1 MEIVFECGG
10 VTGHRLFE
18 DLRLFAFVQHFGE
31 QPEVVPLGF
40 RVFGQGEEMAA
51 DQQWLITLAFGQLEV
66 AAMTFEGAFG
76 QMLAAL
82 AVDEAARVIVVFE
95 VGQGVATVFA
105 FQGQAR
111 FFEVVV
117 ATGGAAGAG
126 FQAQVE
132 ALDNRVAGDHA
143 GVLLIG
149 HRGQFREHRL
159 VIAENEL
166 VRVGAVLEVEVN
178 AFFLAQALDEVQ
190 IRLVVLHA
198 VDAFR
203 IDRTGLE
210 FVGVALDAVLFQH
223 HADDFRHAEVL
234 EDALVDA
241 VREVSQLR
249 AQRHRIT
256 GQAFARVTLRGAV
269 DLAMDAAAV
278 RRQLQEG
285 HYSSMIRGAWVDSY
299 LQTQEL
305 LGLKEGQGVSSEDE
319 ADYKAFE
326 ARLQEQMANYRKTMA
341 TDEDRSEFALFEKYH
356 DTYMQIQDAVL
367 DLHKRNLEA
376 DAIKL
381 FNEKLTPAWYTG
393 RMKLND
399 IIGENKVVAD
409 TAMANIDDAVATA
422 KVSMVISLLVAVL
435 AAGLCGLLLMR
446 AIMAPMNR
454 IVTILDIMRTGDLS
468 SRLNL
473 DRKDEFG
480 AVETG
485 FNDMMTELTS
495 LVSQAQRSSVQVTTS
510 VTEIAATS
518 KQQQATATET
528 AATTTEIGATSRE
541 IAATSRDLVR
551 TMTEV
556 STAADQASV
565 LAGSGQQGLA
575 RMEDTMHSVMGA
587 ADLVNAKLAIL
598 NEKAG
603 NINQVVVTIV
613 KVADQTN
620 LLSLNAAIEAEKA
633 GEYGRGFAVVATEVR
648 RLADQ
653 TAVATYDIEQMVREI
668 QSAVSAGVMG
678 MDKFS
683 EEVRR
688 GMSEVQQVGEQLS
701 QIIHQVQALAPRVL
715 MVNEGMQAQA
725 TGAEQINHAL
735 VQLGDASSQTVE
747 SLRQASFAIDELSQ
761 VAVGLRSGVSRFKV

>member
-1 MEIVFECGG
+1 VKNW
-10 VTGHRLFE
+10 T
-18 DLRLFAFVQHFGE
+18 LRQRILASFAVII
-31 QPEVVPLGF
+31 
-40 RVFGQGEEMAA
+40 A
-51 DQQWLITLAFGQLEV
+51 I
-66 AAMTFEGAFG
+66 
-76 QMLAAL
+76 MLL
-82 AVDEAARVIVVFE
+82 M
-95 VGQGVATVFA
+95 
-105 FQGQAR
+105 
-111 FFEVVV
+111 VVV
-117 ATGGAAGAG
+117 AFNRLLVIESSGDEVRLDALPGVYYSSTVRAAWVETYLRTQQLLAEGEGRSLTNAEEDQYKD
-126 FQAQVE
+126 FEDRLQAQIANYEKSIFEESDRQDFAQFLQLRERYQLV
-132 ALDNRVAGDHA
+132 LN
-143 GVLLIG
+143 GVLAAYQGDNFPLAKRIFAEQVTPLWFEG
-149 HRGQFREHRL
+149 RKTLNALGTKNK
-159 VIAENEL
+159 VIADK
-166 VRVGAVLEVEVN
+166 AS
-178 AFFLAQALDEVQ
+178 
-190 IRLVVLHA
+190 
-198 VDAFR
+198 DA
-203 IDRTGLE
+203 ILS
-210 FVGVALDAVLFQH
+210 A
-223 HADDFRHAEVL
+223 
-234 EDALVDA
+234 
-241 VREVSQLR
+241 
-249 AQRHRIT
+249 
-256 GQAFARVTLRGAV
+256 
-269 DLAMDAAAV
+269 
-278 RRQLQEG
+278 
-285 HYSSMIRGAWVDSY
+285 
-299 LQTQEL
+299 
-305 LGLKEGQGVSSEDE
+305 VSS
-319 ADYKAFE
+319 
-326 ARLQEQMANYRKTMA
+326 
-341 TDEDRSEFALFEKYH
+341 
-356 DTYMQIQDAVL
+356 
-367 DLHKRNLEA
+367 
-376 DAIKL
+376 
-381 FNEKLTPAWYTG
+381 
-393 RMKLND
+393 
-399 IIGENKVVAD
+399 
-409 TAMANIDDAVATA
+409 A
-422 KVSMVISLLVAVL
+422 KITLGISLLVAVL
-435 AAGLCGLLLMR
+435 VAAVCGLLLMR
-446 AIMAPMNR
+446 SILAPMNR
-454 IVTILDIMRTGDLS
+454 IVRILETMRTGDLS

-473 DRKDEFG
+473 DRNDEFG
-480 AVETG
+480 SVQTG
-485 FNDMMTELTS
+485 FNDMVTELAQ

-556 STAADQASV
+556 TSAADQASI

-587 ADLVNAKLAIL
+587 ADLVNSKLAIL

-688 GMSEVQQVGEQLS
+688 GMFEVTQVGEQLS

-725 TGAEQINHAL
+725 TGAEQINQAL

>member
-1 MEIVFECGG
+1 MKNW
-10 VTGHRLFE
+10 T
-18 DLRLFAFVQHFGE
+18 LRQRILASFAVI
-31 QPEVVPLGF
+31 
-40 RVFGQGEEMAA
+40 
-51 DQQWLITLAFGQLEV
+51 ITI
-66 AAMTFEGAFG
+66 
-76 QMLAAL
+76 MLL
-82 AVDEAARVIVVFE
+82 M
-95 VGQGVATVFA
+95 
-105 FQGQAR
+105 
-111 FFEVVV
+111 
-117 ATGGAAGAG
+117 
-126 FQAQVE
+126 
-132 ALDNRVAGDHA
+132 
-143 GVLLIG
+143 
-149 HRGQFREHRL
+149 
-159 VIAENEL
+159 VIASYS
-166 VRVGAVLEVEVN
+166 
-178 AFFLAQALDEVQ
+178 
-190 IRLVVLHA
+190 RLLKIEA
-198 VDAFR
+198 GEDRMRSDA
-203 IDRTGLE
+203 IP
-210 FVGVALDAVLFQH
+210 GVYF
-223 HADDFRHAEVL
+223 
-234 EDALVDA
+234 
-241 VREVSQLR
+241 
-249 AQRHRIT
+249 
-256 GQAFARVTLRGAV
+256 
-269 DLAMDAAAV
+269 
-278 RRQLQEG
+278 
-285 HYSSMIRGAWVDSY
+285 SSMIRGSWVDSF
-299 LQTQEL
+299 LHTQEII
-305 LGLKEGQGVSSEDE
+305 GLNEGKGVSAQDE
-319 ADYKAFE
+319 VDFKNFEQRLQKYMVSYKETLRGGSDLQEFEAFE
-326 ARLQEQMANYRKTMA
+326 KHHQEFLR
-341 TDEDRSEFALFEKYH
+341 
-356 DTYMQIQDAVL
+356 IQAMVL
-367 DLHKRNLEA
+367 DLHRRNQEA
-376 DAIKL
+376 EAIRV
-381 FNEKLTPAWYTG
+381 FHDQLTPTWIAG

-399 IIGENKVVAD
+399 IIDENKGVAD
-409 TAMANIDDAVATA
+409 SAASQIDDAVAAA
-422 KVSMVISLLVAVL
+422 KVTMGVSLLVAVL

-454 IVTILDIMRTGDLS
+454 IVKILDVMRTGDLT

-473 DRKDEFG
+473 ERKDEFG

-485 FNDMMTELTS
+485 FNDMMTELNS

-633 GEYGRGFAVVATEVR
+633 GEYGRGFSVVATEVR

-688 GMSEVQQVGEQLS
+688 GMAEVQQVGEQLS

>member
-1 MEIVFECGG
+1 M
-10 VTGHRLFE
+10 L
-18 DLRLFAFVQHFGE
+18 
-31 QPEVVPLGF
+31 
-40 RVFGQGEEMAA
+40 GEE
-51 DQQWLITLAFGQLEV
+51 LA
-66 AAMTFEGAFG
+66 
-76 QMLAAL
+76 
-82 AVDEAARVIVVFE
+82 
-95 VGQGVATVFA
+95 
-105 FQGQAR
+105 
-111 FFEVVV
+111 
-117 ATGGAAGAG
+117 
-126 FQAQVE
+126 
-132 ALDNRVAGDHA
+132 
-143 GVLLIG
+143 
-149 HRGQFREHRL
+149 
-159 VIAENEL
+159 
-166 VRVGAVLEVEVN
+166 
-178 AFFLAQALDEVQ
+178 
-190 IRLVVLHA
+190 
-198 VDAFR
+198 
-203 IDRTGLE
+203 
-210 FVGVALDAVLFQH
+210 
-223 HADDFRHAEVL
+223 
-234 EDALVDA
+234 
-241 VREVSQLR
+241 
-249 AQRHRIT
+249 
-256 GQAFARVTLRGAV
+256 
-269 DLAMDAAAV
+269 
-278 RRQLQEG
+278 
-285 HYSSMIRGAWVDSY
+285 
-299 LQTQEL
+299 
-305 LGLKEGQGVSSEDE
+305 
-319 ADYKAFE
+319 
-326 ARLQEQMANYRKTMA
+326 
-341 TDEDRSEFALFEKYH
+341 
-356 DTYMQIQDAVL
+356 
-367 DLHKRNLEA
+367 
-376 DAIKL
+376 
-381 FNEKLTPAWYTG
+381 PAWMAG
-393 RMKLND
+393 RKALND
-399 IIGENKVVAD
+399 IIDGNRESAVLATD
-409 TAMANIDDAVATA
+409 NIGQAVMTA
-422 KVSMVISLLVAVL
+422 KISMIVSLVIAVL
-435 AAGLCGLLLMR
+435 AAALCGFLLLQ
-446 AIMAPMNR
+446 AIMSPMQR
-454 IVTILDIMRTGDLS
+454 IVSILEVMRSGDLS

-473 DRKDEFG
+473 ERKDEFG

-485 FNDMMTELTS
+485 FNDMMAELTS

-556 STAADQASV
+556 TSAADQASI

-575 RMEDTMHSVMGA
+575 RMEETMHSVMGA

-725 TGAEQINHAL
+725 TGAEQINLAL

>member
-1 MEIVFECGG
+1 MKNW
-10 VTGHRLFE
+10 T
-18 DLRLFAFVQHFGE
+18 LRQRILASFAVIIAIM
-31 QPEVVPLGF
+31 LL
-40 RVFGQGEEMAA
+40 M
-51 DQQWLITLAFGQLEV
+51 IV
-66 AAMTFEGAFG
+66 AAYS
-76 QMLAAL
+76 
-82 AVDEAARVIVVFE
+82 
-95 VGQGVATVFA
+95 
-105 FQGQAR
+105 
-111 FFEVVV
+111 
-117 ATGGAAGAG
+117 
-126 FQAQVE
+126 
-132 ALDNRVAGDHA
+132 
-143 GVLLIG
+143 
-149 HRGQFREHRL
+149 RL
-159 VIAENEL
+159 VSIESSEDK
-166 VRVGAVLEVEVN
+166 VRT
-178 AFFLAQALDEVQ
+178 DS
-190 IRLVVLHA
+190 IP
-198 VDAFR
+198 
-203 IDRTGLE
+203 GLY
-210 FVGVALDAVLFQH
+210 
-223 HADDFRHAEVL
+223 
-234 EDALVDA
+234 
-241 VREVSQLR
+241 
-249 AQRHRIT
+249 
-256 GQAFARVTLRGAV
+256 
-269 DLAMDAAAV
+269 
-278 RRQLQEG
+278 
-285 HYSSMIRGAWVDSY
+285 YSSMIRSAWVDSY
-299 LQTQEL
+299 VQTL
-305 LGLKEGQGVSSEDE
+305 HLMNDVTGRPLTKEEKDLYTS
-319 ADYKAFE
+319 YE
-326 ARLQEQMANYRKTMA
+326 ARLEKELAGYRSTISDG
-341 TDEDRSEFALFEKYH
+341 TDESEYEAFLVRHKAYDASLDTVVALFEKN
-356 DTYMQIQDAVL
+356 DMDQARRLLVEQ
-367 DLHKRNLEA
+367 
-376 DAIKL
+376 
-381 FNEKLTPAWYTG
+381 LTPAWNAG
-393 RMKLND
+393 RQQL
-399 IIGENKVVAD
+399 NKVIEDNQNA
-409 TAMANIDDAVATA
+409 AIHASNNISD
-422 KVSMVISLLVAVL
+422 AVL
-435 AAGLCGLLLMR
+435 AAKASMLVSVLIAVIAASVCGFLLLR
-446 AIMAPMNR
+446 AIMSPMQR
-454 IVTILDIMRTGDLS
+454 IVSILEVMRSGDLS
-468 SRLNL
+468 KRLNL
-473 DRKDEFG
+473 ERKDEFG

-485 FNDMMTELTS
+485 FNDMMAELTA

-556 STAADQASV
+556 TSAADQASI

-575 RMEDTMHSVMGA
+575 RMEDTMHQVMGA

>member
-1 MEIVFECGG
+1 MKNW
-10 VTGHRLFE
+10 T
-18 DLRLFAFVQHFGE
+18 LRQRILASFAVII
-31 QPEVVPLGF
+31 
-40 RVFGQGEEMAA
+40 A
-51 DQQWLITLAFGQLEV
+51 I
-66 AAMTFEGAFG
+66 
-76 QMLAAL
+76 MLL
-82 AVDEAARVIVVFE
+82 M
-95 VGQGVATVFA
+95 
-105 FQGQAR
+105 
-111 FFEVVV
+111 VVV
-117 ATGGAAGAG
+117 SYSRLLKIEES
-126 FQAQVE
+126 E
-132 ALDNRVAGDHA
+132 AS
-143 GVLLIG
+143 
-149 HRGQFREHRL
+149 
-159 VIAENEL
+159 
-166 VRVGAVLEVEVN
+166 VR
-178 AFFLAQALDEVQ
+178 
-190 IRLVVLHA
+190 
-198 VDAFR
+198 
-203 IDRTGLE
+203 
-210 FVGVALDAVLFQH
+210 
-223 HADDFRHAEVL
+223 
-234 EDALVDA
+234 EDALPGVY
-241 VREVSQLR
+241 
-249 AQRHRIT
+249 
-256 GQAFARVTLRGAV
+256 
-269 DLAMDAAAV
+269 
-278 RRQLQEG
+278 
-285 HYSSMIRGAWVDSY
+285 YSSMIRGAWSDSY
-299 LQTQEL
+299 LRVQEM
-305 LGLKEGQGVSSEDE
+305 LGLKEGQGFSTEDAAE
-319 ADYKAFE
+319 FKTFE
-326 ARLQEQMANYRKTMA
+326 LRLQAQIDNYRA
-341 TDEDRSEFALFEKYH
+341 TVTTEEDKVEFATFEKIHEEYK
-356 DTYMQIQDAVL
+356 TLLAAVL
-367 DLHKRNLEA
+367 DLHQRNLEVEA
-376 DAIKL
+376 VKL
-381 FNEKLTPAWYTG
+381 FNEKLTPTWTAG
-393 RMKLND
+393 RVKLND
-399 IIGENKVVAD
+399 ILRENKAVAD
-409 TAMANIDDAVATA
+409 QDIIAIDNAVLAA
-422 KVSMVISLLVAVL
+422 KVSMGVSLLVAVL
-435 AAGLCGLLLMR
+435 AAGFCGLLLMR

-454 IVTILDIMRTGDLS
+454 IVQILEIMRTGDLS
-468 SRLNL
+468 GRLNL
-473 DRKDEFG
+473 ERKDEFG

-485 FNDMMTELTS
+485 FNDMMAELTS

-565 LAGSGQQGLA
+565 AAGSGQQGLA
-575 RMEDTMHSVMGA
+575 RMEETMHSVMGA

>member
-1 MEIVFECGG
+1 
-10 VTGHRLFE
+10 
-18 DLRLFAFVQHFGE
+18 
-31 QPEVVPLGF
+31 
-40 RVFGQGEEMAA
+40 MAGRKQLNA
-51 DQQWLITLAFGQLEV
+51 LIDANRIKATEATDTIAHSV
-66 AAMTFEGAFG
+66 MTAKAS
-76 QMLAAL
+76 ML
-82 AVDEAARVIVVFE
+82 IS
-95 VGQGVATVFA
+95 
-105 FQGQAR
+105 
-111 FFEVVV
+111 
-117 ATGGAAGAG
+117 
-126 FQAQVE
+126 
-132 ALDNRVAGDHA
+132 
-143 GVLLIG
+143 
-149 HRGQFREHRL
+149 L
-159 VIAENEL
+159 VI
-166 VRVGAVLEVEVN
+166 
-178 AFFLAQALDEVQ
+178 
-190 IRLVVLHA
+190 
-198 VDAFR
+198 
-203 IDRTGLE
+203 
-210 FVGVALDAVLFQH
+210 
-223 HADDFRHAEVL
+223 
-234 EDALVDA
+234 
-241 VREVSQLR
+241 
-249 AQRHRIT
+249 
-256 GQAFARVTLRGAV
+256 
-269 DLAMDAAAV
+269 
-278 RRQLQEG
+278 
-285 HYSSMIRGAWVDSY
+285 
-299 LQTQEL
+299 
-305 LGLKEGQGVSSEDE
+305 
-319 ADYKAFE
+319 
-326 ARLQEQMANYRKTMA
+326 
-341 TDEDRSEFALFEKYH
+341 
-356 DTYMQIQDAVL
+356 
-367 DLHKRNLEA
+367 
-376 DAIKL
+376 
-381 FNEKLTPAWYTG
+381 
-393 RMKLND
+393 
-399 IIGENKVVAD
+399 
-409 TAMANIDDAVATA
+409 
-422 KVSMVISLLVAVL
+422 AVL
-435 AAGLCGLLLMR
+435 AAALCGYLLLQ
-446 AIMAPMNR
+446 AIMSPMKR
-454 IVTILDIMRTGDLS
+454 IVSILEVMRSGDLS

-473 DRKDEFG
+473 ERKDEFG

-556 STAADQASV
+556 TSAADQASI

-575 RMEDTMHSVMGA
+575 RMEETMHQVMGA

-688 GMSEVQQVGEQLS
+688 GMFEVTQVGEQLS

-725 TGAEQINHAL
+725 TGAEQINLAL

>member
-1 MEIVFECGG
+1 MKNW
-10 VTGHRLFE
+10 T
-18 DLRLFAFVQHFGE
+18 LRQRILASFAVII
-31 QPEVVPLGF
+31 
-40 RVFGQGEEMAA
+40 A
-51 DQQWLITLAFGQLEV
+51 I
-66 AAMTFEGAFG
+66 
-76 QMLAAL
+76 MLL
-82 AVDEAARVIVVFE
+82 M
-95 VGQGVATVFA
+95 
-105 FQGQAR
+105 
-111 FFEVVV
+111 VVV
-117 ATGGAAGAG
+117 SYS
-126 FQAQVE
+126 
-132 ALDNRVAGDHA
+132 R
-143 GVLLIG
+143 LLKI
-149 HRGQFREHRL
+149 E
-159 VIAENEL
+159 ENEASG
-166 VRVGAVLEVEVN
+166 R
-178 AFFLAQALDEVQ
+178 D
-190 IRLVVLHA
+190 
-198 VDAFR
+198 
-203 IDRTGLE
+203 
-210 FVGVALDAVLFQH
+210 
-223 HADDFRHAEVL
+223 
-234 EDALVDA
+234 DALPGVY
-241 VREVSQLR
+241 
-249 AQRHRIT
+249 
-256 GQAFARVTLRGAV
+256 F
-269 DLAMDAAAV
+269 
-278 RRQLQEG
+278 
-285 HYSSMIRGAWVDSY
+285 SSMIRSAWVDTY
-299 LQTQEL
+299 LQTVEMF
-305 LGLKEGQGVSSEDE
+305 GLKEGQGVSAED
-319 ADYKAFE
+319 AANFKVFE
-326 ARLQEQMANYRKTMA
+326 ARLLEQMANYRTTIT
-341 TDEDRSEFALFEKYH
+341 TDEDKIEFAAFEQRH
-356 DTYMQIQDAVL
+356 DEFNRIHAAVL
-367 DLHKRNLEA
+367 DLFKRNQRAEA
-376 DAIKL
+376 MKL
-381 FNEKLTPAWYTG
+381 LNEQLTPAWTAG
-393 RMKLND
+393 RTKLND
-399 IIGENKVVAD
+399 IIVENKAVAD
-409 TAMANIDDAVATA
+409 KDMAAIDDAVVAA
-422 KVSMVISLLVAVL
+422 KISMGISLLVAVL

-454 IVTILDIMRTGDLS
+454 IVSIFEVMRTGDLS
-468 SRLNL
+468 NRLNL
-473 DRKDEFG
+473 ERKDEFG

-485 FNDMMTELTS
+485 FNDMMSELTS

-556 STAADQASV
+556 SSAADQASV
-565 LAGSGQQGLA
+565 AAGSGQQGLA
-575 RMEDTMHSVMGA
+575 RMEETMHSVMGA